1 VAAYRIVLKSLTKGA
16 PDVEVA
22 SNTATVTITKL
33 VKGATYRLSITGR
46 NSLGLGSVYSYPKV
60 INVAK

>member
-1 VAAYRIVLKSLTKGA
+1 VLKSLTKGA

-22 SNTATVTITKL
+22 SNTATVTIAKL